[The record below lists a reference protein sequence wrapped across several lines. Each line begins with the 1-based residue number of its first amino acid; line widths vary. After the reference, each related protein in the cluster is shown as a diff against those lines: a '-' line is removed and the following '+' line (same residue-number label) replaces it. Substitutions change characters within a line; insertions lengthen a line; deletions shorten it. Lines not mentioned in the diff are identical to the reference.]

1 MKKISNKTLKYL
13 ANDGLVYPDNKDEL
27 YKEQEDLYKQLGLTE
42 EQLDQIN
49 LCPDEFWYY
58 TNDLVFQLANELL
71 EEREK
76 KYDSLIEPIDD
87 MIRELQ
93 FLKKK
98 IKNNFK

>member
-1 MKKISNKTLKYL
+1 MKKISKKQLQYL
-13 ANDGLVYPDNKDEL
+13 ANTDLIFPDNTKEL
-27 YKEQEDLYKQLGLTE
+27 IKEKEDFYKSIGVTE
-42 EQLDQIN
+42 EQLVYDD
-49 LCPDEFWYY
+49 LCPEGFWWYAS
-58 TNDLVFQLANELL
+58 DLAIELANELL